1 MHPAKKTILEIH
13 QHAMEL
19 KQISKW
25 SVIAGTLLIWTIKF
39 IIRPL
44 HLLDEPG
51 SFFLGI
57 APNLFGSFLIPFGAY
72 WFFSGRNY
80 MLARIF
86 RLENVYDLRLV
97 CILGFGL
104 LVVNEYLQLIPVFGR
119 TFDFNDILFSSVG
132 LLASYFVFGK
142 LQIAKSKTSIEY

>member
-86 RLENVYDLRLV
+86 RLQNVYDLRLV